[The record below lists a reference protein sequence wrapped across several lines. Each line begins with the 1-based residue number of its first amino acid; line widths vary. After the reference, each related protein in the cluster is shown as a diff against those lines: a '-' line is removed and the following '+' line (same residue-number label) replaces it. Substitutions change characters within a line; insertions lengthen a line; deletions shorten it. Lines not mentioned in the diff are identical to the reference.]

1 MLGGGLERK
10 SESNELPAFLLL
22 LQSAKQLEPRN
33 VSGFAYN
40 SHPGQLHC
48 RVYAITLAVK
58 KKNCESKCLHCIWL
72 AHSWLCKMIS
82 SVVSFY
88 LFILIV
94 LLLYMQLCV
103 HLQSHQRYIRRCH
116 HH

>member
-48 RVYAITLAVK
+48 RVYAITLAIK
-58 KKNCESKCLHCIWL
+58 KKIVKVNGLHTVGF
-72 AHSWLCKMIS
+72 A
-82 SVVSFY
+82 
-88 LFILIV
+88 
-94 LLLYMQLCV
+94 
-103 HLQSHQRYIRRCH
+103 R
-116 HH
+116 